1 MNKSFVM
8 RANFR
13 LAADSVLR
21 TLGLESVTTPR
32 MANNGTM
39 KYYDPGSDCFYSISE
54 GGYVRRYIKRGY
66 KCGGRTNQYQLN
78 RRIQTGHRKTT
89 VLHNPLE
96 QLGILVSVID
106 KYRVEVMVRETRR
119 AAFPY
124 TVKNC

>member
-1 MNKSFVM
+1 MNKAFVM

-32 MANNGTM
+32 MAENGTM
-39 KYYDPGSDCFYSISE
+39 KYRDPHTSCYYSISE

-66 KCGGRTNQYQLN
+66 RGGTNQYQLN

-106 KYRVEVMVRETRR
+106 KYRVEVYIRNTRG
-119 AAFPY
+119 AA
-124 TVKNC
+124 NC